1 VTSFDPSTLRQ
12 AQGQQLRVTAILV
25 NEGEKKMDIVEQ
37 IRNMD
42 TTCLS
47 DAMDRLGIKCG
58 CAGILPVF
66 HGAKAVG
73 EAFTVKYRPCGT
85 VKGTVG
91 DFLDDVA
98 PGQVVVIDNS
108 GRTYGTVWGDIM
120 TVYAQ
125 KRGVAGTV
133 IDGVC
138 RDLPRILE
146 SRYPIF
152 TRGRF
157 MVTGK
162 DRVELDGVNVPVSI
176 SDVQVRPGD
185 IVACDDTGVII
196 IPADRAG
203 EVLQAAR
210 EIDAVEQQILALLD
224 EGMTMKEARA
234 KLGYHQLQSKK

>member
-1 VTSFDPSTLRQ
+1 MGTKE
-12 AQGQQLRVTAILV
+12 II
-25 NEGEKKMDIVEQ
+25 EKFKG
-37 IRNMD
+37 MD

-58 CAGILPVF
+58 CAGILPVVA
-66 HGAKAVG
+66 GAKAVG

-98 PGQVVVIDNS
+98 PGQIVVLDNG

-138 RDLPRILE
+138 RDLPRILDVK
-146 SRYPIF
+146 YPIF

-162 DRVELDGVNVPVSI
+162 DRVELDGLNVPVAI

-185 IVACDDTGVII
+185 IMVCDDTGVVAV
-196 IPADRAG
+196 PADRAG
-203 EVLQAAR
+203 EVLEIAC
-210 EIDAVEQQILALLD
+210 EIDGVEQRILALLD
-224 EGMTMKEARA
+224 EGMTMREARA
-234 KLGYHQLQSKK
+234 KMGYHKLQTKK

>member
-1 VTSFDPSTLRQ
+1 MELKE
-12 AQGQQLRVTAILV
+12 II
-25 NEGEKKMDIVEQ
+25 EKFKS
-37 IRNMD
+37 MD

-58 CAGILPVF
+58 CSGILPVVP
-66 HGAKAVG
+66 GVKAVG
-73 EAFTVKYRPCGT
+73 EAFTVKYRPCGS

-98 PGQVVVIDNS
+98 PGQVVVLDNG

-138 RDLPRILE
+138 RDLPRILDV
-146 SRYPIF
+146 RYPIF

-162 DRVELDGVNVPVSI
+162 DRVELDGLNVPVSI

-185 IVACDDTGVII
+185 IVVCDDTGVVVV
-196 IPADRAG
+196 PADKAG
-203 EVLQAAR
+203 EVFEAAC

-224 EGMTMKEARA
+224 EGMTMREARA
-234 KLGYHQLQSKK
+234 KLGYHKLQSKQS